1 MDPPITK
8 CFTTE
13 RHSPLSL
20 FQEMSRA
27 VRARIARTGGT
38 RMRHLSTAIFL
49 AAGLCAPSAAAMT
62 RDQIDDCLT
71 RAAESGHPKG
81 NAQLSFRRQDDTSI
95 ADLAIDVTSGDA
107 ALDNTAMECLRD
119 LKVEQGP
126 SGPAWSVQ
134 VVLAIKSGGHAK
146 YRQLYLTPPPEA
158 GKPSAPRA
166 IGKAHICVE
175 YYPPQAVQ
183 DHVQGIT
190 TLSFRITSEGTVA
203 EPTVESSSGSQ
214 ALDDASL
221 VCVREWQYRPAML
234 DGKAVEI
241 PWRAEVRWFLH

>member
-1 MDPPITK
+1 MKPTL
-8 CFTTE
+8 T
-13 RHSPLSL
+13 
-20 FQEMSRA
+20 
-27 VRARIARTGGT
+27 IA
-38 RMRHLSTAIFL
+38 FL
-49 AAGLCAPSAAAMT
+49 AAALSAPTAAAMT
-62 RDQIDDCLT
+62 RDQIDGCLT
-71 RAAESGHPKG
+71 RAVESHRPKG
-81 NAQLSFRRQDDTSI
+81 NAQLTFRRQDDTSI
-95 ADLAIDVTSGDA
+95 ANLAIDVTSGDE

-146 YRQLYLTPPPEA
+146 YSHLYLTPPPEA
-158 GKPSAPRA
+158 GKPSAPRS

-190 TLSFRITSEGTVA
+190 TLNFRITSEGTVA
-203 EPTVESSSGSQ
+203 DPIVVNSSGSQ

-221 VCVREWQYRPAML
+221 VCVREWQYRSAML
-234 DGKAVEI
+234 DGKAIEI
-241 PWRAEVRWFLH
+241 QWKAEVRWFLR